1 MNVWWNWG
9 GGVGVKGGLGLSF
22 SAVIAAF
29 PGAKVSLDVGEDC
42 GICQIISIPKDSAQE
57 EQTRPRL
64 NII

>member
-22 SAVIAAF
+22 SVAIVRF
-29 PGAKVSLDVGEDC
+29 PGAKVSLDVSKDGF
-42 GICQIISIPKDSAQE
+42 ICQIILIPKDSAQK